1 MASPERA
8 LAIEHLSLLH
18 VAPPDL
24 AQVAADSGFQAIGVR
39 VFHPEPRLN
48 PWPMLTESGMLKE
61 TGRRCA
67 GLGVRVLTVESLSLT
82 PRLRRAD
89 YEAVLHAGA
98 YLRAEYVNVISDDP
112 DQARA
117 RDTFA
122 GLAEAAAEYGLRP
135 ALEPIYHRAAS
146 SVEQAVDIVKGA
158 GGGVVQI
165 DVLHLY
171 RSGGTADTVRAIDP
185 RLLSYLQV
193 DDAPATAPD
202 SIEGRRQESR
212 AGRLLPGE
220 GELPIRSVVDAMPA
234 SAVIALEVTPPDRGE
249 DPLAFA
255 RRARRALVGALAD

>member
-1 MASPERA
+1 MASPERE

-24 AQVAADSGFQAIGVR
+24 AHVAADSGFQAIGVR
-39 VFHPEPRLN
+39 VFHPEPRMS
-48 PWPMLTESGMLKE
+48 PWPMLAGSAMLSE

-67 GLGVRVLTVESLSLT
+67 ELGLRVLTVESLSLT
-82 PRLRRAD
+82 PQLRRAD
-89 YEAVLHAGA
+89 YEAVLEAGA
-98 YLRAEYVNVISDDP
+98 HLRAEYVNVISDDP

-122 GLAEAAAEYGLRP
+122 ALAEAAAEYGLRP

-146 SVEQAVDIVKGA
+146 SVEQAVNIAVGSGGA
-158 GGGVVQI
+158 VQI

-193 DDAPATAPD
+193 DDGPAAAPD
-202 SIEGRRQESR
+202 SVEGRRQESR

-234 SAVIALEVTPPDRGE
+234 RAVLALEVTPPDPAE

-255 RRARRALVGALAD
+255 RRARRALLDAVAD